1 MQLLK
6 KLDAVVK
13 NTELE
18 IVKGAKRK
26 RAQNFKHFIEQIL
39 IHYKFLIVKSEIMK
53 KNIFSLALALVFG
66 ATINAST
73 PIDGE
78 KKTVNTET
86 SKVTWKAYKVTGS
99 HTGTV
104 QLNSGS
110 LEFAEGKLTGGEF
123 EVNMTTLISTDLEG
137 EYKGKLEGHLKSD
150 DFFGVATHPTST
162 LVFTKVTPSG
172 KNSYEVTGDLTIKGI
187 TKPVTFD
194 VSIYGSK
201 ATATLKVDR
210 ALYNVKY
217 GSGSFFENLGD
228 KTIYDEF
235 DLVVDLEF

>member
-1 MQLLK
+1 
-6 KLDAVVK
+6 
-13 NTELE
+13 
-18 IVKGAKRK
+18 
-26 RAQNFKHFIEQIL
+26 
-39 IHYKFLIVKSEIMK
+39 MK
-53 KNIFSLALALVFG
+53 KNVLSLALTLTFGLTAL
-66 ATINAST
+66 AN

-78 KKTVNTET
+78 KKEVKTDAST
-86 SKVTWKAYKVTGS
+86 VTWKAYKVTGS

-104 QLNSGS
+104 DLKSGA
-110 LEFAEGKLTGGEF
+110 LMFDDNGKLSGGEF
-123 EVNMTTLISTDLEG
+123 EVDMTSLISTDLEG

-150 DFFGVATHPTST
+150 DFFSVANHPTSK
-162 LVFTKVTPSG
+162 LVFTNVKASG

-201 ATATLKVDR
+201 ATATMKVDR
-210 ALYNVKY
+210 AQYDVRY

>member
-1 MQLLK
+1 
-6 KLDAVVK
+6 
-13 NTELE
+13 
-18 IVKGAKRK
+18 
-26 RAQNFKHFIEQIL
+26 
-39 IHYKFLIVKSEIMK
+39 MK
-53 KNIFSLALALVFG
+53 KTVLSLALALVFG
-66 ATINAST
+66 FAATAT
-73 PIDGE
+73 EPIDPE
-78 KKTVNTET
+78 KKEVNTET

-104 QLNSGS
+104 DLKSGA
-110 LEFAEGKLTGGEF
+110 LMFDGDKLTGGQF
-123 EVNMTTLISTDLEG
+123 EVNMPTLISTDLEG

-150 DFFGVATHPTST
+150 DFFGVETHPTAK
-162 LVFTKVTPSG
+162 LIFTDIQASG

-187 TKPVTFD
+187 TKPITFD

-201 ATATLKVDR
+201 ATATMKVDR
-210 ALYNVKY
+210 ANYDVKY